1 MVRALDFYVRRAE
14 NMAPSKH
21 KHIPTMELE
30 MGSQIDDRTRIPL
43 SWMLGMIAA
52 LITAVATIVGGAI
65 LYLADMKTTQAVDSI
80 RITNLDSR
88 VNSLESSYK
97 EITEM
102 KGDLK
107 TLAAFVNELRD
118 ERKKDGARGHK

>member
-1 MVRALDFYVRRAE
+1 MVRALDFYVCRE
-14 NMAPSKH
+14 KSMAPSKH
-21 KHIPTMELE
+21 KHISAVEIE

-43 SWMLGMIAA
+43 AWMIGLLAMIV
-52 LITAVATIVGGAI
+52 TAVTTVIGGGI
-65 LYLADMKTTQAVDSI
+65 LYLADMKTTQAVDSV

-88 VNSLESSYK
+88 VNTLEGSYK

-107 TLAAFVNELRD
+107 TLAAFVNELRE
-118 ERKKDGARGHK
+118 ERRKAPGNHK